1 MVNVDQSVSGARR
14 NVEKAKSWSFIA
26 EGCIVVSKYTMFFK
40 SCENFYLMTTDGW
53 IDGRTHTAIIVHTC
67 ESKMYKCAK
76 GSLTVWALYAY
87 FSDSQNAA
95 FELLVWC
102 M

>member
-1 MVNVDQSVSGARR
+1 MSLDTMYVFTFADFNKSTVLQTSGNTSLSDKQASVTLINTKTILCLPNFRT
-14 NVEKAKSWSFIA
+14 
-26 EGCIVVSKYTMFFK
+26 IVTNKP
-40 SCENFYLMTTDGW
+40 LM
-53 IDGRTHTAIIVHTC
+53 
-67 ESKMYKCAK
+67 K
-76 GSLTVWALYAY
+76 GSLTVWAIYAY

>member
-1 MVNVDQSVSGARR
+1 MDGSPEYWLLKTS
-14 NVEKAKSWSFIA
+14 IA
-26 EGCIVVSKYTMFFK
+26 
-40 SCENFYLMTTDGW
+40 LA
-53 IDGRTHTAIIVHTC
+53 AIILAFSILSSGGNFVWRSEALFAISVEGIMGNIHV
-67 ESKMYKCAK
+67 K
-76 GSLTVWALYAY
+76 GSLTVWTLYAY

>member
-1 MVNVDQSVSGARR
+1 MQIECSFQHFSVQYDFGFWNENVLRVKGGYFNKSRLANR
-14 NVEKAKSWSFIA
+14 AK
-26 EGCIVVSKYTMFFK
+26 M
-40 SCENFYLMTTDGW
+40 W
-53 IDGRTHTAIIVHTC
+53 ILKKGVPLL
-67 ESKMYKCAK
+67 K

-95 FELLVWC
+95 FELLVWY

>member
-1 MVNVDQSVSGARR
+1 MHFVRKP
-14 NVEKAKSWSFIA
+14 EKVLGLTS
-26 EGCIVVSKYTMFFK
+26 
-40 SCENFYLMTTDGW
+40 
-53 IDGRTHTAIIVHTC
+53 
-67 ESKMYKCAK
+67 K

>member
-1 MVNVDQSVSGARR
+1 MKGIFGGDVILTLKAPLVNTETGPEITKV
-14 NVEKAKSWSFIA
+14 F
-26 EGCIVVSKYTMFFK
+26 
-40 SCENFYLMTTDGW
+40 SCLTQLSLKFQLLINIKIL
-53 IDGRTHTAIIVHTC
+53 I
-67 ESKMYKCAK
+67 KK
-76 GSLTVWALYAY
+76 GSLTVWAFYTY